1 MRSSFKDLVETSP
14 SVKMDFQAN
23 KLFKLQNILH
33 IRILYLVRMTSAV
46 SFIVHACRLGRRGGN
61 PECGDC
67 GEMGKQLRWSAI
79 KVGYKYN

>member
-1 MRSSFKDLVETSP
+1 
-14 SVKMDFQAN
+14 
-23 KLFKLQNILH
+23 
-33 IRILYLVRMTSAV
+33 MTLAV

-61 PECGDC
+61 PGCGDC